1 VQANRL
7 KLPVPRN
14 EKVFQDFFERFHPY
28 DEMEVMKMGV
38 KVYSSQGIT
47 SASPEDST
55 VWNSLV
61 YEVREQ
67 YSKYIV

>member
-14 EKVFQDFFERFHPY
+14 ETVWQDFFERFHPY

-61 YEVREQ
+61 YEVRKQ

>member
-1 VQANRL
+1 MQARRL
-7 KLPVPRN
+7 NLPPSRD
-14 EKVFQDFFERFHPY
+14 EKVLQTFFEKFHPY